1 MAENKTFFHESVK
14 HKKWTTI
21 TKKKNQ
27 QKEEKKKE
35 RGNVS
40 SKDSLQSLE
49 PEMLSE
55 YFAIAVQISGS
66 DKEWMTA
73 LNASQFVFQSV

>member
-1 MAENKTFFHESVK
+1 MNNNN
-14 HKKWTTI
+14 
-21 TKKKNQ
+21 KKKIIN
-27 QKEEKKKE
+27 KKK
-35 RGNVS
+35 RKRKKGNVN

-66 DKEWMTA
+66 DKKWMIA

>member
-49 PEMLSE
+49 PEMLS
-55 YFAIAVQISGS
+55 G
-66 DKEWMTA
+66 
-73 LNASQFVFQSV
+73 